1 MKIIGFIRRRPAFTF
16 SQFSHHWR
24 TDHREHALNLDR
36 WLKGYKQ
43 AHLLPG
49 PIPDMQRPA
58 DGCPILW
65 IDRAEDMVELA
76 TSREFL
82 DGAGLDEPR
91 FMEGRSSGL
100 AVEEQILIP
109 PPLHHAK
116 KLMLFLG
123 FRPGTMTA
131 EAPVWSTTH
140 ASGHVRNQAVTHD
153 DLDPAIAFDR
163 VDEIWWPDEAA
174 YDADRLASLPFSQY
188 SAIDPV
194 RCRAALVEELVIIQP
209 PRQAGHRA
217 A

>member
-1 MKIIGFIRRRPAFTF
+1 MKIIGFIRRRPDFTF
-16 SQFSHHWR
+16 AEFSHHWR
-24 TDHREHALNLDR
+24 TDHREHALKLDR

-65 IDRAEDMVELA
+65 VNRAEDLVELA
-76 TSREFL
+76 ASREFL

-123 FRPGTMTA
+123 LAPGTAVGDTSA
-131 EAPVWSTTH
+131 WSTKH
-140 ASGHVRNQAVTHD
+140 ASGHVRNHALTHD
-153 DLDPAIAFDR
+153 GIDPAIAFDR

-174 YDADRLASLPFSQY
+174 YEADRLASFPLNI
-188 SAIDPV
+188 AIDPV
-194 RCRAALVEELVIIQP
+194 RCRAALVEELVVIPP
-209 PRQAGHRA
+209 PRTASHRA